1 MRAKLAVSSSSE
13 LRRQTQMV
21 TFVGS
26 FERGLW
32 DFRSILPLVNKSQ
45 TTNGSQVCNC
55 AKDTIA
61 RRNTECV
68 PGVKVEKVCQV
79 VDVVDM

>member
-1 MRAKLAVSSSSE
+1 MRAKLEASSSSE
-13 LRRQTQMV
+13 GRSQTQMV

-26 FERGLW
+26 FETGLW
-32 DFRSILPLVNKSQ
+32 DFRSVPLLVNKSL

-55 AKDTIA
+55 AKDTIT

-68 PGVKVEKVCQV
+68 PGVEVEKVCEV
-79 VDVVDM
+79 VSV